1 MISSDNALETI
12 LKNTR
17 LLKKE
22 VVNLYYATGLTVADD
37 IYSKI
42 DFPPFN
48 QAAMDGYAIKFE
60 DYISDNKF
68 KINGEVQAGVVFNET
83 VGKNEAIRIF
93 TGAPVPSGVD
103 TVVMQEKTIFSNG
116 ILKIND
122 ENLKK
127 GSNIR
132 PQGSQT
138 LQNQLVLKSGN
149 NIVPG
154 VAGFIAGLGINK
166 VKIYKKP
173 NVCIITTGKELTKT
187 GKKLKN
193 GKIFESNSYSLY
205 AALREQNITDINIFT
220 VDDKPKEI
228 EKCINE
234 NLKNCDL
241 MILTG
246 GVSVGDYDFVVESLK
261 NCGVKKIF
269 HKVKQKPGKPLY
281 FGKIRNTLVFGL
293 PGNPSAVLTCFYIY
307 ILPAIFKMTGKKNIS
322 NYENMILQNDF
333 DKRSG
338 LTYFLKGKIDNHGGV
353 LALHSQ
359 ESYQM
364 NSFAEADCII
374 KLKEEKTN
382 YKKGEEVE
390 IVRIQV

>member
-1 MISSDNALETI
+1 MISSDNALEAI

-22 VVNLYYATGLTVADD
+22 VVNLYYATGYTIAED
-37 IYSKI
+37 IYSNI
-42 DFPPFN
+42 DFPPFD
-48 QAAMDGYAIKFE
+48 QAAMDGYALKFE
-60 DYISDNKF
+60 DYKIENSF

-83 VGKNEAIRIF
+83 VRKNEAIRIF

-103 TVVMQEKTIFSNG
+103 TVVMQEKTTFSNG

-138 LQNQLVLKSGN
+138 RQNQLVLKSGS
-149 NIVPG
+149 NIRPG

-173 NVCIITTGKELTKT
+173 NVCIISTGKELTKT

-205 AALREQNITDINIFT
+205 AALCELNISEINIFT

-261 NCGVKKIF
+261 NCRVKKIF

-307 ILPAIFKMTGKKNIS
+307 ILPAILKMTGKKNIT
-322 NYENMILQNDF
+322 NYDNMILQNDF
-333 DKRSG
+333 NKRSE
-338 LTYFLKGKIDNHGGV
+338 LTYFLKGKIDNKGV

-364 NSFAEADCII
+364 NSYAEADCII
-374 KLKEEKTN
+374 KLKEEKTY
-382 YKKGEEVE
+382 YKKGEIVE
-390 IVRIQV
+390 IIKIQV